1 MENSKKGYTPMM
13 EKVDYRKSQG
23 AKTPTKYLRNT
34 KDMVL
39 VYGAKPEDEL
49 KYHVML
55 MQSAKQSTNAMS
67 SIEAEY
73 IAASKPLMEAV

>member
-1 MENSKKGYTPMM
+1 MENSKKRYTLMM

-23 AKTPTKYLRNT
+23 AKTPTKIQRMQRVPYDLAIGSI
-34 KDMVL
+34 M
-39 VYGAKPEDEL
+39 AKLEDE
-49 KYHVML
+49 L